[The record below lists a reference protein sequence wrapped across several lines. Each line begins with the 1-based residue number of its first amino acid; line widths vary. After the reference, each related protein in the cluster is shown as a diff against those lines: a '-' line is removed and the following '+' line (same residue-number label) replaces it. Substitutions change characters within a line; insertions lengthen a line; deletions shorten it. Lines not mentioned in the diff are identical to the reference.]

1 MLKDRV
7 IYLNGEF
14 IPWDKATVHLFSH
27 SFARG
32 SAIFEVISVHKS
44 ERGAAVFRLDEHI
57 KRLFRSAR
65 SLQMELSLSEE
76 GMQEA
81 VLATVRENRIADGF
95 VKLVCYYHDV
105 VFEIVPPQK
114 PLDVSIAAIDPVH
127 DLGGKAFFPES
138 ISACVS
144 RWRKL
149 HPETVP
155 VEAKAAANY
164 LNGIVARQDATH
176 RGFDL
181 AILLDTEGFIAEGG
195 TESVFLV
202 KDETLMTPTQ
212 GTILQGITRKS
223 LLEAAH
229 RIGLKTSEERLRS
242 EALMEADEIF
252 VSASPQKINPLYRI
266 DDRVIPDVPGP
277 VTKRLQILFE
287 AICSGRDE
295 RFRDWLFP
303 VDFLA

>member
-14 IPWDKATVHLFSH
+14 ISWDHGTVHLFSH

-32 SAIFEVISVHKS
+32 SAIFEVISFHKT
-44 ERGAAVFRLDEHI
+44 EKGAAVFRLDEHI
-57 KRLFRSAR
+57 KRLFRSAEL
-65 SLQMELSLSEE
+65 LQMELPLSEE

-105 VFEIVPPQK
+105 IFEILPPRK
-114 PLDVSIAAIDPVH
+114 PLDVSIVAIDPVQ

-138 ISACVS
+138 LSACVS

-164 LNGIVARQDATH
+164 LNGIVARQDAGE

-181 AILLDTEGFIAEGG
+181 AILLDTQGFVAEGG

-202 KDETLMTPTQ
+202 KDETLMTPSR
-212 GTILQGITRKS
+212 GTVLQGITRKS
-223 LLEAAH
+223 LLEAAQ
-229 RIGLKTSEERLRS
+229 RTGLKAREERLRS

-266 DDRVIPDVPGP
+266 DDRVIPKVPGP

-295 RFRDWLFP
+295 RFMDWLSP
-303 VDFLA
+303 VDYLS